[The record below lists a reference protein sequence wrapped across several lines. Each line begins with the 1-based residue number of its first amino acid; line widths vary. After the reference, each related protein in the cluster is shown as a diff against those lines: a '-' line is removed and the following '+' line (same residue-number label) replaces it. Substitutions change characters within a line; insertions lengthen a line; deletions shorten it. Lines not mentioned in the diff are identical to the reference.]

1 MADPDGVQGGS
12 LETSL
17 LVFKYPMKMKLF
29 ALIEAKLFH
38 FQGIFKKSK
47 IKSEKRTQHLYTYE
61 PPFQKSWI
69 RPCKYTKSQ
78 YSLTQS
84 ILVIQVSLY
93 S

>member
-1 MADPDGVQGGS
+1 MFHNLRNHEAYWDIANVKLNQWQIQMGFGG
-12 LETSL
+12 
-17 LVFKYPMKMKLF
+17 F
-29 ALIEAKLFH
+29 ARKNE
-38 FQGIFKKSK
+38 

-78 YSLTQS
+78 YSLTQA